1 MGHNL
6 GKQVGQASNQAT
18 EARPG
23 QRRRRSSD
31 GQIPGSVPP
40 GRGQDDSRVTADEG
54 DDTDPVSQPRAGHC
68 QHLQT
73 IHCARSTLTCGSAD
87 VSVLSG

>member
-40 GRGQDDSRVTADEG
+40 GRGK
-54 DDTDPVSQPRAGHC
+54 
-68 QHLQT
+68 T
-73 IHCARSTLTCGSAD
+73 IHESQRMRATTPILSASPGPATANTYRRFTALA
-87 VSVLSG
+87 VR

>member
-54 DDTDPVSQPRAGHC
+54 DDTDPVSQPGPATANTYRRFTA
-68 QHLQT
+68 L
-73 IHCARSTLTCGSAD
+73 AVR
-87 VSVLSG
+87 